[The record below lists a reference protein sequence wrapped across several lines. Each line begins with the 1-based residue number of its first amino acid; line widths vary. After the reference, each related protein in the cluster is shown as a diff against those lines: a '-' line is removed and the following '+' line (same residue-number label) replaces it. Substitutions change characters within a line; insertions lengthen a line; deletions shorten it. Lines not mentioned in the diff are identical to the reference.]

1 MAAAVKIEP
10 YVEENERRWYRSYI
24 TLLGVNE
31 PMNMFQK
38 ERQIAFAD
46 RFRKT
51 NDATTKLQNAK
62 WRLMAAAGK
71 IEPYVD
77 EN

>member
-1 MAAAVKIEP
+1 MAAAVIIEP

-51 NDATTKLQNAK
+51 NDATTKLQYSVEFGPQTIAQNPK
-62 WRLMAAAGK
+62 GYGR
-71 IEPYVD
+71 
-77 EN
+77 